1 MNFWPLMENIITDKD
16 LDVLINF
23 IKTTK
28 RFTQF
33 TRVREFETAFS
44 KWQGCNHSVF
54 VNSGSSAN
62 LILVSEAKE
71 MYKWNDDDEV
81 IVLSVT

>member
-44 KWQGCNHSVF
+44 KRQ
-54 VNSGSSAN
+54 
-62 LILVSEAKE
+62 
-71 MYKWNDDDEV
+71 DV
-81 IVLSVT
+81 ITLYLLTQVVPLT